1 MESGTKRCA
10 KEKEGDRISKV
21 RKLSSDIRSFFEQPT
36 NASGECTSVLTHAS
50 IQPTD
55 AAQLD
60 SISTLQA
67 VLSEPPNVFLDQMI
81 SDEEIDEDDVQVI
94 SSVDDQSACSIPF
107 LANHTTPN
115 SSKQIESTTIE
126 SVGHNS
132 AEAGSM
138 EDNVTD
144 IGLVI
149 YGIPQPQNVMEKLK
163 LLTEQPS
170 LPSILPVHVYE
181 KGGKTIKQYFRK
193 AWLSEFHW
201 LVWSPSK
208 EGAYCKYCVLFAKVP
223 QGRCRGG
230 GVLGKLVVTPQA

>member
-1 MESGTKRCA
+1 MARNGVPRRRKGTEYPKFVNYRA
-10 KEKEGDRISKV
+10 T
-21 RKLSSDIRSFFEQPT
+21 FFEQPT

-67 VLSEPPNVFLDQMI
+67 VLSEPPNVLLDQMI

-115 SSKQIESTTIE
+115 RSKQIESTTIE

-132 AEAGSM
+132 AEAGSI

-149 YGIPQPQNVMEKLK
+149 YGIPQPQNV
-163 LLTEQPS
+163 THRTAFIAF
-170 LPSILPVHVYE
+170 ILPVHVYE

-193 AWLSEFHW
+193 AWLSEYHW

-208 EGAYCKYCVLFAKVP
+208 EGAYCKYCILFAKVP

-230 GVLGKLVVTPQA
+230 GVLGKLVVTPFQDF

>member
-67 VLSEPPNVFLDQMI
+67 VLSEPPNVLLDQMI

-144 IGLVI
+144 IGI
-149 YGIPQPQNVMEKLK
+149 AAKLQRRE
-163 LLTEQPS
+163 LD
-170 LPSILPVHVYE
+170 VYE
-181 KGGKTIKQYFRK
+181 AYQRIDDTIALIQQYRNEIEVFHDKVCDEAKELAEDIGSTEGK
-193 AWLSEFHW
+193 A
-201 LVWSPSK
+201 
-208 EGAYCKYCVLFAKVP
+208 
-223 QGRCRGG
+223 
-230 GVLGKLVVTPQA
+230 

>member
-10 KEKEGDRISKV
+10 KVKKGDRISKV
-21 RKLSSDIRSFFEQPT
+21 RKLSSDIQSFFEQPT

-67 VLSEPPNVFLDQMI
+67 VFIRASKCFTRPNDIQKRRM
-81 SDEEIDEDDVQVI
+81 DEDDVQVI

-115 SSKQIESTTIE
+115 SRKQIESTTIE

-132 AEAGSM
+132 AEAGSI

-144 IGLVI
+144 IGFGDLRNSSTSKC
-149 YGIPQPQNVMEKLK
+149 YGKIT
-163 LLTEQPS
+163 TEQPS

-181 KGGKTIKQYFRK
+181 KGG
-193 AWLSEFHW
+193 
-201 LVWSPSK
+201 
-208 EGAYCKYCVLFAKVP
+208 
-223 QGRCRGG
+223 
-230 GVLGKLVVTPQA
+230 